1 MTSLH
6 LSRPRPTVVRLHI
19 TAPQPPGRRSTCSRR
34 WSCGTGPGARR
45 ASQGRAGREREVKP
59 APFAY
64 HAPATVDE
72 AVDLLARHDGARV
85 LAGGQ
90 SLVPLMKL
98 RLAKPSAL
106 VDVNG
111 VAGLDGVRED
121 GGGAASSAR
130 SCASS
135 RCSTTPARRASAP
148 LVGPGD
154 ALRRLPRDAPPR
166 HRRRLAGLRRA
177 VGGAARRVR
186 RARRDDRGALRAREP
201 HRSPRASSSATR
213 TPPRSSRTSC

>member
-1 MTSLH
+1 M
-6 LSRPRPTVVRLHI
+6 
-19 TAPQPPGRRSTCSRR
+19 
-34 WSCGTGPGARR
+34 
-45 ASQGRAGREREVKP
+45 KP

-121 GGGAASSAR
+121 GGALVVGAVVRQQSLLDDGAAAR
-130 SCASS
+130 S
-135 RCSTTPARRASAP
+135 RRSW
-148 LVGPGD
+148 PGD
-154 ALRRLPRDAPPR
+154 PLRRLPRDPPPR
-166 HRRRLAGLRRA
+166 HRRRLARVRRSL
-177 VGGAARRVR
+177 GGAAGRLR
-186 RARRDDRGALRAREP
+186 RARRHDRGPLARGS
-201 HRSPRASSSATR
+201 RTSPRATSSATR
-213 TPPRSSRTSC
+213 TRPRSSRTSC